1 MQQPRAQNRSYPVED
16 FLQALTAQLDRAQD
30 ALALKVSGTN
40 RPLTWALKDLTIDL
54 RVFIEVNDKGKV
66 LIRSAGPNEEGA
78 STLHLNLTT
87 ITRPMV
93 EENSYAFHTDTDPRS
108 IGDIKSGLDLDEGE
122 QRTLDWMGVRTVGQ
136 LKQLDPQQVQA
147 IMGIPAARLQAALA
161 AASRPTVMGHEVV
174 RRRDGTTLL
183 KIQGANLTS
192 GVMPEVKLAGDPVEV
207 VDATPR
213 ELVVR
218 PLACHEEGQIEVFT
232 EGQRVTGY
240 FRMGGANGASGAKAL
255 DHAGPLNGN
264 GQQRGAP

>member
-1 MQQPRAQNRSYPVED
+1 MQPARNTARSYPVEE

-40 RPLTWALKDLTIDL
+40 RPLTWALKDLAIDL

-78 STLHLNLTT
+78 STIHLNLTT

-93 EENSYAFHTDTDPRS
+93 EENSYSFDGDEDPRS
-108 IGDIKSGLDLDEGE
+108 LGDLKQALDLDEGE

-136 LKQLDPQQVQA
+136 LKQLDPNQVQA
-147 IMGIPAARLQAALA
+147 VMGIPAGRLQAALA
-161 AASRPTVMGHEVV
+161 AAARPTVMGHQVAKQK
-174 RRRDGTTLL
+174 DGTTLL
-183 KIQGANLTS
+183 KILGANLTN

-213 ELVVR
+213 QLLVR
-218 PLACHEEGQIEVFT
+218 PLARHDEGQIEVFT
-232 EGQRVTGY
+232 DGERVTGY
-240 FRMGGANGASGAKAL
+240 FRMGGAK
-255 DHAGPLNGN
+255 
-264 GQQRGAP
+264 